1 MALARQEGS
10 NYVTTMMTIR
20 KLGYGATR
28 AALAISA
35 FATTG
40 AALAEPP
47 LLVPVLRA
55 GLGMAE
61 AAAALMPEAQMGFV
75 GLARDERTHQPRAYL
90 ESLPGHHVSP
100 HLRRSRLILRLD
112 TWR

>member
-35 FATTG
+35 LATTG
-40 AALAEPP
+40 VALAFGDKS
-47 LLVPVLRA
+47 VT
-55 GLGMAE
+55 
-61 AAAALMPEAQMGFV
+61 
-75 GLARDERTHQPRAYL
+75 D
-90 ESLPGHHVSP
+90 LPGGGRKVP
-100 HLRRSRLILRLD
+100 LSRCGRQF
-112 TWR
+112 TPRFA